1 LGRTCHH
8 RPVSDDVLTTNAF
21 IAIGLIVAVPLVLW
35 LGRRGHIAGW
45 SLLVRLAFTVYIVV
59 LIGLLFTPMP
69 LPPWIPLT
77 EEGLNSGYR
86 PWPFPWVNIVPF
98 ETISGALRH
107 GLDWQPGRV
116 LVGNVLAFA
125 PFGLFLP
132 LIWPRRRSLV
142 SVVAAGLAISLV
154 AETMQV
160 ALSVAMGTPYR
171 VADVDDVIINVL
183 GVALGYG
190 LYRSIGLLVPREAA
204 VQPAS

>member
-1 LGRTCHH
+1 MSSETLPTTVFILLGLA
-8 RPVSDDVLTTNAF
+8 VVL
-21 IAIGLIVAVPLVLW
+21 PLVAWMNLRDRI
-35 LGRRGHIAGW
+35 GRRL
-45 SLLVRLAFTVYIVV
+45 SLVRLAFAIYLVV
-59 LIGLLFTPMP
+59 LVGLLFTPFP
-69 LPPWIPLT
+69 FPPWTRLPAESLDQ
-77 EEGLNSGYR
+77 YR

-98 ETISGALRH
+98 ETITGALRF

-132 LIWPRRRSLV
+132 ILWPSRRSPI
-142 SVVAAGLAISLV
+142 SVVGAGLAISL
-154 AETMQV
+154 
-160 ALSVAMGTPYR
+160 ALEAVQLGLSLLIGAPYR

-190 LYRSIGLLVPREAA
+190 LYRAIGFLLPSEPADPT

>member
-1 LGRTCHH
+1 MSGERLGTD
-8 RPVSDDVLTTNAF
+8 SF
-21 IAIGLIVAVPLVLW
+21 ILIGLVLVIPLVVW
-35 LGRRGHIAGW
+35 MVWRSRLGPGPG
-45 SLLVRLAFTVYIVV
+45 LVRVAFAAYVVV

-98 ETISGALRH
+98 ETITGALRY

-116 LVGNVLAFA
+116 LVGNLLAFA
-125 PFGLFLP
+125 PFGVFLP
-132 LIWPRRRSLV
+132 VIWPGRRSLIA
-142 SVVAAGLAISLV
+142 VVVAGLAISLA
-154 AETMQV
+154 AETVQV

-171 VADVDDVIINVL
+171 VADIDDVIINVL

-190 LYRSIGLLVPREAA
+190 IYRAIALILPRDPA
-204 VQPAS
+204 VQPAT

>member
-1 LGRTCHH
+1 MRDDTLGT
-8 RPVSDDVLTTNAF
+8 STF
-21 IAIGLIVAVPLVLW
+21 ILIGLLVAVPLVLW
-35 LGRRGHIAGW
+35 MGRRGHLGPW
-45 SLLVRLAFTVYIVV
+45 SVVVRLAFAVYLVV
-59 LIGLLFTPMP
+59 LIGLLFTPLP

-77 EEGLNSGYR
+77 QDGLNSGYR

-98 ETISGALRH
+98 ETIGGALRY

-125 PFGLFLP
+125 PLGVFLP
-132 LIWPRRRSLV
+132 LTWPSRRSLIA
-142 SVVAAGLAISLV
+142 VVTGGLTISIA
-154 AETMQV
+154 AETIQL
-160 ALSVAMGTPYR
+160 ALSVSMGTPYR

-190 LYRSIGLLVPREAA
+190 LYRAFGLIVPREPT

>member
-1 LGRTCHH
+1 M
-8 RPVSDDVLTTNAF
+8 SDDTLPTGTF
-21 IAIGLIVAVPLVLW
+21 ILIGLVVALPLVLW
-35 LGRRGHIAGW
+35 MSWRGRIGGW
-45 SLLVRLAFTVYIVV
+45 SLVVRLAFAVYVVV
-59 LIGLLFTPMP
+59 LVGLLFTPMP

-77 EEGLNSGYR
+77 QDGLNSGYR

-98 ETISGALRH
+98 ETISGALRY

-125 PFGLFLP
+125 PFGVFLP
-132 LIWPRRRSLV
+132 LIWPSRRSLI
-142 SVVAAGLAISLV
+142 SVVAAGLAISLA
-154 AETMQV
+154 AETVQV

-190 LYRSIGLLVPREAA
+190 LYRSIGLIMPRTPAA
-204 VQPAS
+204 QPAS